1 MKSLS
6 DVFAVLSAYLTE
18 PLLLLATDGTV
29 LSANPAAGEW
39 FPRPAS
45 ELPGHSLRD
54 LVASPPD
61 EVDRQL
67 AAWAS
72 TTTPLPGALELP
84 GSDGPQRV
92 RCHAARIVAPNG
104 ASAVLV
110 RLARRA
116 DVDRFAMLTDQI
128 ERLNREIAQRE
139 RAEAE
144 REAVVAE
151 LSRTVR
157 LAEMLMAVLGHD
169 LRSPLG
175 AVLAAAE
182 LAGRRAADP
191 GVLGYLE
198 RIQRS
203 ATRMSRLIDQLLDL
217 TRFRLG
223 HGAALVREPA
233 DLLEIV
239 EHVVAEVKAVHPG
252 RAITVQLSGGS
263 ARGEW
268 DRDRLAQVAANLI
281 SNACQH
287 SSRDTAVD
295 VLVDASAAATVA
307 LTVANRGEPIP
318 DDRVTTLFDPLSRG
332 DRSQGLG
339 LGLYIVREI
348 ARAHGGEISV
358 SSTAEA
364 TSFTVVLPRDGA
376 AQPGRVP
383 AGEAAAPWL
392 GGTASSR

>member
-1 MKSLS
+1 MKSLA
-6 DVFAVLSAYLTE
+6 DVFAILSAYLTE

-39 FPRPAS
+39 FPRAVS
-45 ELPGHSLRD
+45 ELPGQPLRD
-54 LVASPPD
+54 LVASPPG

-72 TTTPLPGALELP
+72 TTTPLPGALEIP
-84 GSDGPQRV
+84 GAGGPHRV

-128 ERLNREIAQRE
+128 ERLNGEIAQRK

-169 LRSPLG
+169 LRNPLG

-182 LAGRRAADP
+182 LAGRRTVDP
-191 GVLGYLE
+191 GVLGYVE

-223 HGAALVREPA
+223 HGASVVREPA
-233 DLLEIV
+233 DLFEIV

-252 RAITVQLSGGS
+252 RTITVQLSGGT

-281 SNACQH
+281 ANACQH
-287 SSRDTAVD
+287 SSPNTAVE
-295 VLVDASAAATVA
+295 VLVDASSPTAIA
-307 LTVANRGEPIP
+307 LTVANHGEPIP
-318 DDRVTTLFDPLSRG
+318 DDRVIKLFEPFSRG
-332 DRSQGLG
+332 EHSQGLG

-348 ARAHGGEISV
+348 ARAHGGDIAF
-358 SSTAEA
+358 SSTPEA
-364 TSFTVVLPRDGA
+364 TRFTVVLPRDGA
-376 AQPGRVP
+376 AQPVRDPSDG
-383 AGEAAAPWL
+383 AAAAWL